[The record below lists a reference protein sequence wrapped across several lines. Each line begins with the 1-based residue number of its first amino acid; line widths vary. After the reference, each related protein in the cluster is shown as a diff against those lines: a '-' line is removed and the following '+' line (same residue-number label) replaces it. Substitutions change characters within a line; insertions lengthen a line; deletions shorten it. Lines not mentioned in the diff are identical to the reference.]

1 MLLFAQ
7 EVWKRE
13 KKILVTLNETHE
25 ICILIPYNL
34 RDSAIYG
41 NLPIQYVT

>member
-1 MLLFAQ
+1 MRLMRFAY
-7 EVWKRE
+7 
-13 KKILVTLNETHE
+13 
-25 ICILIPYNL
+25 LIPYNL